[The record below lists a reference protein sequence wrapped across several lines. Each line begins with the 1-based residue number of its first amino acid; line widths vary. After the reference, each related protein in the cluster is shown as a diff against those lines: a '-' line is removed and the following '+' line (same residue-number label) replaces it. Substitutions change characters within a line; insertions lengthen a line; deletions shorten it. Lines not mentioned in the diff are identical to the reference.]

1 MWLLWTVIDVSGRP
15 AADQA
20 AVTRMARGDRDALAE
35 VYDRHGRLVYS
46 LALRILKD
54 QSDAEDIVQDVFAQ
68 AWRQAARY
76 QPGRG
81 AVVAWLMNMTRSR
94 AIDRLRRRTTQPQS
108 PYDPETA
115 GEIPDTAQPID
126 EQVAWAGRA
135 AVVRGA
141 LDELPLLQRMAIEL
155 AFYEGLTHVE
165 IADRLEVP
173 LGTVKTRIR
182 QGLLKLKDRL
192 AGAT

>member
-1 MWLLWTVIDVSGRP
+1 MWLLWTVIDVSGQP

-20 AVTRMARGDRDALAE
+20 AVTRMAGGDHDALAE

-81 AVVAWLMNMTRSR
+81 AVVAWLMNMARSR

-115 GEIPDTAQPID
+115 SEIPDTAQPID
-126 EQVAWAGRA
+126 EQVVWAGRA
-135 AVVRGA
+135 EVVRGA
-141 LDELPLLQRMAIEL
+141 LDALPLLQRIAIEL
-155 AFYEGLTHVE
+155 AFYEGLTHLE
-165 IADRLEVP
+165 IAERLEVP

-192 AGAT
+192 AGAA

>member
-1 MWLLWTVIDVSGRP
+1 
-15 AADQA
+15 
-20 AVTRMARGDRDALAE
+20 MARGDRDALAE

-94 AIDRLRRRTTQPQS
+94 SIDRLRRRATQPQS

-126 EQVAWAGRA
+126 DQVAWAGRA

-141 LDELPLLQRMAIEL
+141 LDQLPLLQRMAIEL